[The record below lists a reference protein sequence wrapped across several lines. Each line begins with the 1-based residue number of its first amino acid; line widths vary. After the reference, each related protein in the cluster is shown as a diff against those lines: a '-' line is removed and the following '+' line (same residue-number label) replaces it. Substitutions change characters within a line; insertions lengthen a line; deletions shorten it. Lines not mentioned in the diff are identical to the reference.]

1 MDISYRDMER
11 ACSHAVLSSG
21 DWRGRKIEAVDVRFW
36 PVCVGTREGCYLS
49 RFGRC
54 SLDLDVSEVRLISRE
69 RPEVLYCRKL
79 ARKLCSRE
87 WDDYKSVVDFDRDN
101 GIYVHSCCRCGHF
114 DVYNGNHRVCI
125 ARRLGLVLPVLVFRD
140 GDRPCRFCDVYYDEG
155 VPEVS
160 LYVGRH
166 DVFSRRVG
174 VELPPARFY
183 LSVLPPVGGSDFT
196 TFGGYEIPKVD

>member
-1 MDISYRDMER
+1 MIMGFMFILAPAAAISMFTM
-11 ACSHAVLSSG
+11 AI
-21 DWRGRKIEAVDVRFW
+21 IE
-36 PVCVGTREGCYLS
+36 
-49 RFGRC
+49 
-54 SLDLDVSEVRLISRE
+54 
-69 RPEVLYCRKL
+69 
-79 ARKLCSRE
+79 
-87 WDDYKSVVDFDRDN
+87 
-101 GIYVHSCCRCGHF
+101 
-114 DVYNGNHRVCI
+114 CI